1 MNDLDNIQTQI
12 AKKITMKVDNQ
23 IEDFIA
29 REVKS
34 YGFDTD
40 EEIIINAKK
49 ICEAIEK
56 QIRKRVYLVSDG
68 YADGYPVWEEY
79 CPACDSELDGCSDYD
94 FCPYCG
100 QALDWSEEDD
110 A

>member
-1 MNDLDNIQTQI
+1 MTNN
-12 AKKITMKVDNQ
+12 
-23 IEDFIA
+23 
-29 REVKS
+29 
-34 YGFDTD
+34 
-40 EEIIINAKK
+40 
-49 ICEAIEK
+49 EAIDKLIMLKFAQALQAKAFSEDGKPLEPDFDIAVNMAIEALEK

-100 QALDWSEEDD
+100 QALDWSEEE
-110 A
+110 